1 MALLDYGFL
10 NMISSNYSI
19 HTSYYPKEETKNKLS
34 DFFPSSKNFLYKIGK
49 LEATLVGNYSS
60 IDIQKSI
67 EKLYKNFTSLLES
80 KNLQD
85 KEYFSKN
92 DIKKLAFVD
101 ENILKDLK
109 ENENLLNDKA
119 IKAFDKNLYKTHT
132 NNKAELDKQGLFLAY
147 IFFNSNEYLGEL
159 NIRAKIKGLDKSVS
173 ADETNEL
180 KNFMKKNSITSFKS
194 LELFSKAQELLSSN
208 LNTKDFKQEWLK
220 LKALNDE
227 LLKSEKQNLNSEEEK
242 LNKEN
247 INTKPNTN
255 STPKEASKENSFTPI
270 QAESKSE
277 TFTYD
282 DIAKNFFLTFLEN
295 ERKKGTDILEL
306 LQNLFKVDKNKVD
319 LKV

>member
-10 NMISSNYSI
+10 KMITSNYSI

-34 DFFPSSKNFLYKIGK
+34 DFFRSSKNFLDRIGK
-49 LEATLVGNYSS
+49 LEVTMVGNYSS
-60 IDIQKSI
+60 IDTQKSI

-101 ENILKDLK
+101 ENILKELK

-119 IKAFDKNLYKTHT
+119 IKAFDKNLYKTYT
-132 NNKAELDKQGLFLAY
+132 NNETELHKQGLFLAY
-147 IFFNSNEYLGEL
+147 IFFNSNEYIGKF
-159 NIRAKIKGLDKSVS
+159 NIRAKIKGLDKSMS
-173 ADETNEL
+173 ADEINEL
-180 KNFMKKNSITSFKS
+180 KNFMQENSITSFKS

-227 LLKSEKQNLNSEEEK
+227 LLENEKLNSKGLNLNSQ
-242 LNKEN
+242 EN
-247 INTKPNTN
+247 IK
-255 STPKEASKENSFTPI
+255 SKENSKEEPFTPI
-270 QAESKSE
+270 QAESKNE
-277 TFTYD
+277 TYTYD
-282 DIAKNFFLTFLEN
+282 DIAKNFFLSFLEN
-295 ERKKGTDILEL
+295 ERKKGTDVLEL
-306 LQNLFKVDKNKVD
+306 LEKLFKVDKSKVD

>member
-10 NMISSNYSI
+10 KMITSNYSI

-34 DFFPSSKNFLYKIGK
+34 DFFRSSKNFLDRIGK
-49 LEATLVGNYSS
+49 LEVTMVGNYSS
-60 IDIQKSI
+60 IDTQKSI

-80 KNLQD
+80 ENLQD

-101 ENILKDLK
+101 ENILKELK

-119 IKAFDKNLYKTHT
+119 IKAFDKNLYKTYT
-132 NNKAELDKQGLFLAY
+132 NNETELHKQGLFLAY

-159 NIRAKIKGLDKSVS
+159 NIRAKIKGLDKSMS
-173 ADETNEL
+173 ADEINEL
-180 KNFMKKNSITSFKS
+180 KNFMQENSITSFKS

-227 LLKSEKQNLNSEEEK
+227 LLENEKLNSKGLNLNSQE
-242 LNKEN
+242 
-247 INTKPNTN
+247 NTKPNTN
-255 STPKEASKENSFTPI
+255 STPKEASKEKPFSPI
-270 QAESKSE
+270 QAKSDNQ
-277 TFTYD
+277 TYTYD
-282 DIAKNFFLTFLEN
+282 DIAKNFFLDFLEN

-306 LQNLFKVDKNKVD
+306 LEKLFKVDKNKLD
-319 LKV
+319 FKI